1 MKCIEDCRQKKKQC
15 KKKDCRMWVD
25 YPKDLNC
32 TYESIN
38 KNSHLSL
45 REVAKRLD
53 ISFVRV
59 KQIEQEALNKLLKR
73 LRRESGFDE
82 QYLKELLLCE

>member
-1 MKCIEDCRQKKKQC
+1 MKCIKECRKFKKSCQV
-15 KKKDCRMWVD
+15 KDCRMWID

-38 KNSHLSL
+38 KNNKLSL

-59 KQIEQEALNKLLKR
+59 KQLEDAALGKLLKT
-73 LRRESGFDE
+73 LVKETNLPE
-82 QYLKELLLCE
+82 QYLREILLCE